1 VSRAALALAAAL
13 AVAGCRGHDRP
24 VGTQPTPLSVQGGS
38 SNDQPARATPERENM
53 RVQGPHS
60 GAADSGELAR
70 NGKSCSTDADCDG
83 RLRCVSYYG
92 VSGREIRQCLFPCAD
107 GCPAGFTCQV
117 HVADGPTNTC
127 AQSAR

>member
-1 VSRAALALAAAL
+1 MSRIALALAAAL

-24 VGTQPTPLSVQGGS
+24 VGTQPTPLSVQSGS

-60 GAADSGELAR
+60 GAAESSELAK
-70 NGKSCSTDADCDG
+70 NGKSCSTDADCEG
-83 RLRCVSYYG
+83 RLRCVSYSG
-92 VSGREIRQCLFPCAD
+92 VSGRETRQCLFPCAD

-117 HVADGPTNTC
+117 KVADGPANTC
-127 AQSAR
+127 AQSPR